1 MVGPAASCVGCETQ
15 GRPGRS
21 GTANVQHQRSGNRHR
36 RSRRREP
43 PRRLSGG
50 QCGRSRRQ
58 SRAARC
64 RRPGRKCP
72 HWCGHDC
79 TAQCGAWCA
88 AKPAPATHG
97 VRWRRAEA
105 KPEAGAAGQGERS
118 EFRRE
123 AEAAVTR
130 PVASNEVPAVSVR
143 HTAGSA
149 ASRRASGARSERERT
164 EARGIAEEIGAKRR
178 LERKARPRSGSPDL
192 DVAIVALVNIVST
205 TDSIVVFTIVVSF
218 RVTSISG
225 GNIVVCTSAVTIG
238 GDGECTTK
246 SSSVHDG
253 AQTLPHSTRSW

>member
-1 MVGPAASCVGCETQ
+1 MT
-15 GRPGRS
+15 
-21 GTANVQHQRSGNRHR
+21 
-36 RSRRREP
+36 
-43 PRRLSGG
+43 L
-50 QCGRSRRQ
+50 
-58 SRAARC
+58 
-64 RRPGRKCP
+64 
-72 HWCGHDC
+72 
-79 TAQCGAWCA
+79 
-88 AKPAPATHG
+88 
-97 VRWRRAEA
+97 
-105 KPEAGAAGQGERS
+105 
-118 EFRRE
+118 
-123 AEAAVTR
+123 

-149 ASRRASGARSERERT
+149 ASRRASGARSERQRT

-205 TDSIVVFTIVVSF
+205 TDSIVVFTIVVFTIVVFTIVVFTIVVSF